1 MRGCLF
7 VLLFAAIVIGSGA
20 WFASAPIASTVVGA
34 ILDGSGFRAASS
46 TITVTA
52 DPPPRLLLGQAD
64 RVAITA
70 ADVQWQSLRAARLSL
85 AFDGVDLFARTATT
99 IHGSL
104 DDADVAA
111 DDETTGGG
119 AAPTATIAVDGPA
132 AAADAA
138 ITVDAAT
145 IRRLIVA
152 AVEREFGVKAT
163 GVELVAPN
171 RLRLA
176 APGATIEAT
185 LVIDGSGGL
194 AVSTPLGS
202 VEMLRVDPAIPLRL
216 RSVAVV
222 DGALRLDGI
231 LDVNALLRG

>member
-7 VLLFAAIVIGSGA
+7 VLLFAAIVVGSIA

-64 RVAITA
+64 RVSISAT
-70 ADVQWQSLRAARLSL
+70 DVQWQSLRAARLSL
-85 AFDGVDLFARTATT
+85 TFDGVDLFARTATT

-111 DDETTGGG
+111 DDETTGGP

-176 APGATIEAT
+176 APGATIDAT
-185 LVIDGSGGL
+185 LVIDERGAL

-202 VEMLRVDPAIPLRL
+202 VEMFRVDPSIPLRL
-216 RSVAVV
+216 RSVTVV

-231 LDVNALLRG
+231 LDVNALLGG

>member
-7 VLLFAAIVIGSGA
+7 VLLFAAVVIGSIA

-34 ILDGSGFRAASS
+34 ILEGSGFRAASS

-64 RVAITA
+64 RVAIA
-70 ADVQWQSLRAARLSL
+70 ATDVEWQSLRAARLSL
-85 AFDGVDLFARTATT
+85 QFGGVDLFARTAMT

-104 DDADVAA
+104 DDADVVV
-111 DDETTGGG
+111 DDEATTGGT
-119 AAPTATIAVDGPA
+119 APTATIAVDGPA
-132 AAADAA
+132 GAADAA
-138 ITVDAAT
+138 ITVGAAT

-152 AVEREFGVKAT
+152 AVERQFGVKAS

-176 APGATIEAT
+176 APGATIDAT
-185 LVIDGSGGL
+185 LVIDASGAL

-202 VEMLRVDPAIPLRL
+202 VEMFRVDPAIPLRL
-216 RSVAVV
+216 RSVSVV

>member
-1 MRGCLF
+1 VRGCLF
-7 VLLFAAIVIGSGA
+7 VLLFAAIVIGSIA

-46 TITVTA
+46 TISVTA

-64 RVAITA
+64 RVSITA
-70 ADVQWQSLRAARLSL
+70 TDVQWQSLRAARLSL
-85 AFDGVDLFARTATT
+85 IFDGVDLFARTATT

-104 DDADVAA
+104 DAADVAA
-111 DDETTGGG
+111 DDETTSGGP
-119 AAPTATIAVDGPA
+119 APTATIAVDGPA
-132 AAADAA
+132 GAADAA

-145 IRRLIVA
+145 IRRLILA
-152 AVEREFGVKAT
+152 AVEREFSVKAT
-163 GVELVAPN
+163 GVELLAPN

-185 LVIDGSGGL
+185 LVIDGSGAL

-202 VEMLRVDPAIPLRL
+202 VEMFRVDPAIPLRL
-216 RSVAVV
+216 RSVTIL

>member
-7 VLLFAAIVIGSGA
+7 VLLVAAIVIGSIA
-20 WFASAPIASTVVGA
+20 WFASAPIASTIVGA
-34 ILDGSGFRAASS
+34 ILDGSGFKAASS
-46 TITVTA
+46 TITVAA

-70 ADVQWQSLRAARLSL
+70 TDVAWQTLRAARLSL
-85 AFDGVDLFARTATT
+85 TFDGVDLFARTATT
-99 IHGSL
+99 IHGRL
-104 DDADVAA
+104 DEADVAA
-111 DDETTGGG
+111 EDDTTSGG
-119 AAPTATIAVDGPA
+119 AAPTATIEVDGPA

-145 IRRLIVA
+145 IRRLILA

-176 APGATIEAT
+176 APGATIDAT
-185 LVIDGSGGL
+185 LVVDERGAL
-194 AVSTPLGS
+194 AVSTPLGA
-202 VEMLRVDPAIPLRL
+202 VEMFRVDPAIPLRL
-216 RSVAVV
+216 RSVTVL

>member
-1 MRGCLF
+1 MLAIGADANQAIDPTTMAAKSRTNRQPRTDRG
-7 VLLFAAIVIGSGA
+7 
-20 WFASAPIASTVVGA
+20 
-34 ILDGSGFRAASS
+34 
-46 TITVTA
+46 
-52 DPPPRLLLGQAD
+52 Q
-64 RVAITA
+64 
-70 ADVQWQSLRAARLSL
+70 
-85 AFDGVDLFARTATT
+85 
-99 IHGSL
+99 
-104 DDADVAA
+104 
-111 DDETTGGG
+111 
-119 AAPTATIAVDGPA
+119 PA

-176 APGATIEAT
+176 APGATIDAS
-185 LVIDGSGGL
+185 LVIDERGAL

-202 VEMLRVDPAIPLRL
+202 VEMFRVDPSIPLRL
-216 RSVAVV
+216 RSVTVV

-231 LDVNALLRG
+231 LDVNALLGG

>member
-1 MRGCLF
+1 LF
-7 VLLFAAIVIGSGA
+7 VLLFAGIVIGSIA
-20 WFASAPIASTVVGA
+20 WFASAPISSTVVGA

-70 ADVQWQSLRAARLSL
+70 TDVEWQSLRAARLSL
-85 AFDGVDLFARTATT
+85 TFDGVDLFARTATT

-104 DDADVAA
+104 HDADVAA
-111 DDETTGGG
+111 DDEATGGEP
-119 AAPTATIAVDGPA
+119 APTATIDVNGPA

-145 IRRLIVA
+145 IRRLILA
-152 AVEREFGVKAT
+152 AVEREFGVRAT
-163 GVELVAPN
+163 GVELLAPN

-185 LVIDGSGGL
+185 LVIDGRGAL
-194 AVSTPLGS
+194 ALSTALGS
-202 VEMLRVDPAIPLRL
+202 VEMFRVDASIPLRL
-216 RSVAVV
+216 RSVTVV
-222 DGALRLDGI
+222 DGSLRLDGI
-231 LDVNALLRG
+231 LDVNALLEG